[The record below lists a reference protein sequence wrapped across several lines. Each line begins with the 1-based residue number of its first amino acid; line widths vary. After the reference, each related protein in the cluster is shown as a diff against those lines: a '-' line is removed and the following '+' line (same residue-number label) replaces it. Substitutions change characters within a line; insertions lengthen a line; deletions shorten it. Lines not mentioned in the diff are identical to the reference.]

1 MVARRLNSKGS
12 KRMSEPTLIEQ
23 TRADLAAI
31 DTELAA
37 LDTAK
42 AAAIRTAASFATWK
56 ADFDAKQ
63 AERERLA
70 ALVDAIEAED
80 AAAKVAADAAALRQR
95 HADRKAA
102 NEKLASRIQAD
113 LKKANA
119 ILLALV
125 RDVAE
130 AAAEDAAVNA
140 ALPDDLEALVP
151 ADVLARTRAGLARKD
166 LATERVWL
174 WTLADTGMLIG
185 DQDSVTDCG
194 EGRGRIGTGAYTK
207 LCRLALFEQTEYH
220 PAAPAERPQSLW
232 QMRLPQPDGPRFA
245 YDGTR
250 CNYPA
255 AVLAELA
262 RDAIASEPR
271 ERPVEIELHLVPTVD
286 EVVA

>member
-1 MVARRLNSKGS
+1 MSK
-12 KRMSEPTLIEQ
+12 TLTEAQ
-23 TRADLAAI
+23 AALAAI
-31 DTELAA
+31 EAELLTLDAA
-37 LDTAK
+37 KSD
-42 AAAIRTAASFATWK
+42 AIRSAASFATWK
-56 ADFDAKQ
+56 IDYSTKQ
-63 AERERLA
+63 AERERLT
-70 ALVDAIEAED
+70 ALISAIEQED
-80 AAAKVAADAAALRQR
+80 AAARASAEAAALRQR
-95 HADRKAA
+95 YADRRKA
-102 NEKLASRIQAD
+102 NDKLAARIRAD
-113 LKKANA
+113 LGKANT
-119 ILLALV
+119 IMTALI

-130 AAAEDAAVNA
+130 AAEADAAVNA
-140 ALPDDLEALVP
+140 ALPDDLEPLVP

-232 QMRLPQPDGPRFA
+232 QMRLPQPDGPGFA
-245 YDGTR
+245 YDGAR

-262 RDAIASEPR
+262 RDVIASEPR
-271 ERPVEIELHLVPTVD
+271 ERPVEIELNPLPMAD
-286 EVVA
+286 EVAA